1 MQSTIQKLEAQIETL
16 QRQTSDAYRAYDQQR
31 SASVVSSVS
40 DPTTNDTLL
49 HLCHQTNIHNNNNNK
64 HKHDLLRVVAATTK
78 TFYHH
83 IVPKLHLALS
93 RLEQLDMR
101 LRKCRQTVERLR
113 HERCGAHWAR
123 IEVRVSLCRQ
133 WGLLRRLNG
142 GRDGDS
148 AAAAVSSVKD
158 YPPGRLAPSRCGKSS
173 APPLTLSAEL
183 DAKRQQ
189 FERSVSHVRTLWSA
203 VETAVHRQTRETTLL
218 LYRTKELRAE
228 EDVSL
233 QHHH

>member
-31 SASVVSSVS
+31 STSVVPSVS
-40 DPTTNDTLL
+40 DPTTNETSL
-49 HLCHQTNIHNNNNNK
+49 HQTNIHNNNK
-64 HKHDLLRVVAATTK
+64 HNHDLLRVVAATAK

-101 LRKCRQTVERLR
+101 MRKCRQTVERLR

-142 GRDGDS
+142 GRDGGS

-189 FERSVSHVRTLWSA
+189 FERSVSHVRTLWSE

-228 EDVSL
+228 EDVL
-233 QHHH
+233 LPHHH